1 MDGKL
6 KVNLNEWITATWN
19 LQKRDISFVDS
30 LHIDELLQNSVRKNW
45 IDDSISILEIL
56 NEKVKEVTCSKMVI
70 VLSFTLNRSKEKNKI
85 IKRINF
91 SDFNKTETPPELYLV
106 NTNNHNF
113 FNYIQEKAELIEI
126 ENIHIKKNKIYYMEK
141 WDHGFDRY
149 LWIYFKES
157 LNCRTKIS
165 KD

>member
-1 MDGKL
+1 MEFTKND
-6 KVNLNEWITATWN
+6 T
-19 LQKRDISFVDS
+19 SFVDS

-91 SDFNKTETPPELYLV
+91 SDFNK
-106 NTNNHNF
+106 
-113 FNYIQEKAELIEI
+113 IG
-126 ENIHIKKNKIYYMEK
+126 
-141 WDHGFDRY
+141 D
-149 LWIYFKES
+149 
-157 LNCRTKIS
+157 
-165 KD
+165 

>member
-6 KVNLNEWITATWN
+6 KINLNEWITATWN
-19 LQKRDISFVDS
+19 LQKTDISFVDS

-45 IDDSISILEIL
+45 IDDSISILETL

-91 SDFNKTETPPELYLV
+91 SDFNK
-106 NTNNHNF
+106 
-113 FNYIQEKAELIEI
+113 IG
-126 ENIHIKKNKIYYMEK
+126 
-141 WDHGFDRY
+141 D
-149 LWIYFKES
+149 
-157 LNCRTKIS
+157 
-165 KD
+165 